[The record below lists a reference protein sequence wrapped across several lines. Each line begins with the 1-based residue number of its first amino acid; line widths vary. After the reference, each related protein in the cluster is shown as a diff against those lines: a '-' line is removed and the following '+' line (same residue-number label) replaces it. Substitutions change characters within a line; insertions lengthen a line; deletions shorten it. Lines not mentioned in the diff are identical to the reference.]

1 MSKNIG
7 LDTTYDWATNF
18 TYEDYEKTF
27 DANVANIDSIQV
39 GGSHYVVQKIQAW
52 DYIIAN
58 GLGWCEGNIVKYVSR
73 WKRKDKLKDLYKAR
87 QYMDKLI
94 LTAEEEERNERI

>member
-1 MSKNIG
+1 MSKG
-7 LDTTYDWATNF
+7 AETNYNWSSEF

-27 DANVANIDSIQV
+27 DATVANVDSIQI
-39 GGSHYVVQKIQAW
+39 GGNHYVVQKIQPW
-52 DYIIAN
+52 DYIISN
-58 GLGWCEGNIVKYVSR
+58 GLDWCEGNIVKYVTR

>member
-1 MSKNIG
+1 MSKG
-7 LDTTYDWATNF
+7 AGTNYNWYSEF
-18 TYEDYEKTF
+18 THEDYEKTF
-27 DANVANIDSIQV
+27 DATVANVDSIQV
-39 GGSHYVVQKIQAW
+39 GGNHYVVQKIQPW
-52 DYIIAN
+52 DYIISN
-58 GLGWCEGNIVKYVSR
+58 GLDWCEGNIVKYVTR